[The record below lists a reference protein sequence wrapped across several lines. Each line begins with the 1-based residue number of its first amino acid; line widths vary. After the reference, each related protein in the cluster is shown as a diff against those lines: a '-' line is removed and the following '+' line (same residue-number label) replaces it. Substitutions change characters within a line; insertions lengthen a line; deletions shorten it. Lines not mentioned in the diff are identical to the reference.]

1 MASVNRSKLVRMTVR
16 NIGCIGD
23 DSLVIELD
31 DVVCIVGKNNSGKT
45 TVLRAYELVRGADSF
60 NASQDRN
67 QHAKDG
73 QPSEVILEVH
83 IPDGIG
89 NVDNRWKTE
98 EGGLLIVKSRWQ
110 WLAPDYKRTRATW
123 DPQGGK
129 DGKGEWSNDEKAGG
143 ADSVFS
149 SRLPRAIRIGSLDD
163 ADKTEDVLTM
173 LALEPLLDKLEK
185 DRENENSALHKAMLM
200 VTEQIN
206 ESSALH
212 RERFNNIS
220 DKLTNGL
227 QQIFPGM
234 DVRLEVSAS
243 PLTQKLSDLV
253 KNGSKI
259 TIADGEAK
267 TTIRQQGT
275 GARRAIFWSMLHVKN
290 ELTRSK
296 EVRNEYE
303 KGLKADINEKKKELK
318 TRKADENR
326 KAGIEEEIQELEA
339 RLAAHKEGAP
349 IPDSP
354 EDPALPGYLLLIDE
368 PENALH
374 PLAARAAQRHLYR
387 LAEDQDWQV
396 IMTTHSP
403 CFINPFE
410 NHTTI
415 VRIDRSLDKQG
426 RLLPVKT
433 YKSDLIK
440 FDCDEKQ
447 RLQALQHID
456 PGFSEIF
463 FGSYPIL
470 VEGNTEYAAF
480 MASIIEDQHDL
491 INKVTIVRA
500 HGKAILVSLIRIMQ
514 HFKISFGVVH
524 DSDFPL
530 RKDGRING
538 MWTENEKIRKAIVDA
553 RSSGVQVRHRVS
565 IPDFERFLG
574 GEEEDK
580 DKPLTTYKRITQES
594 VLRKK
599 TQDLLKDL
607 FDSDQHDPFNIPEES
622 EYIKVLQEE
631 VCKFQCSLKRPG
643 FGEGSDL

>member
-1 MASVNRSKLVRMTVR
+1 MLT
-16 NIGCIGD
+16 
-23 DSLVIELD
+23 
-31 DVVCIVGKNNSGKT
+31 
-45 TVLRAYELVRGADSF
+45 
-60 NASQDRN
+60 
-67 QHAKDG
+67 
-73 QPSEVILEVH
+73 
-83 IPDGIG
+83 
-89 NVDNRWKTE
+89 
-98 EGGLLIVKSRWQ
+98 
-110 WLAPDYKRTRATW
+110 
-123 DPQGGK
+123 
-129 DGKGEWSNDEKAGG
+129 KAGG

-173 LALEPLLDKLEK
+173 LALEPLLDNLEK
-185 DRENENSALHKAMLM
+185 DRNNENSALHKAMLM
-200 VTEQIN
+200 VTEQVN
-206 ESSALH
+206 KSSTLH

-220 DKLTNGL
+220 EKLTNGL

-243 PLTQKLSDLV
+243 PFTQKLSDLV

-303 KGLKADINEKKKELK
+303 RRLQVDINDKRKELK
-318 TRKADENR
+318 TKKADENR
-326 KAGIEEEIQELEA
+326 KAIIAEEIQELEA

-374 PLAARAAQRHLYR
+374 PLAARAAQRHLYK

-410 NHTTI
+410 DHTTI

-426 RLLPVKT
+426 RFLPVKT

-440 FDCDEKQ
+440 FDFDEKQ

-470 VEGNTEYAAF
+470 VEGDTEYAAF
-480 MASIIEDQHDL
+480 MASIIEEQHDL
-491 INKVTIVRA
+491 INKITIVRA
-500 HGKAILVSLIRIMQ
+500 HGKAILASLIRIMQ

-530 RKDGRING
+530 RKDGKING

-553 RSSGVQVRHRVS
+553 RSSGIQVRHRVS

-574 GEEEDK
+574 GEEEEK
-580 DKPLTTYKRITQES
+580 NKPLTTYKRIAQEA

-599 TQDLLKDL
+599 AQDLLKDL
-607 FDSDQHDPFNIPEES
+607 FDSDQHDPFNIPVES
-622 EYIKVLQEE
+622 EYIKVLEKE
-631 VCKFQCSLKRPG
+631 VCKFEGSLKRSG
-643 FGEGSDL
+643 FGEGSNL